1 MDSCSALFC
10 VSVAR
15 DAGSRSAAKSGS
27 WLTVEKSP
35 SLTMSAVSSG
45 THARGVIYSVH
56 AQDLLQGIGELSR
69 DEQERL
75 DTFHRNMFETIRSI
89 HN

>member
-1 MDSCSALFC
+1 
-10 VSVAR
+10 
-15 DAGSRSAAKSGS
+15 
-27 WLTVEKSP
+27 
-35 SLTMSAVSSG
+35 MSAVSSG